1 MQSLVNVIFPNSKVQ
16 STIPKGD
23 KLLPVAD
30 LTWIF
35 DNKLILFKCSF
46 RYYASLI
53 QLLVALVLINALQ
66 SVEPTFIGKVV
77 PCSDLITTSSA

>member
-1 MQSLVNVIFPNSKVQ
+1 MKSLVNAVFPNSKVQ

-35 DNKLILFKCSF
+35 DNKQILFKCNF
-46 RYYASLI
+46 
-53 QLLVALVLINALQ
+53 Q
-66 SVEPTFIGKVV
+66 
-77 PCSDLITTSSA
+77 